1 MNDQESI
8 AGTPKVEDRVS
19 LLEGEINE
27 LRATLAK
34 LARKHSWPVYL
45 TVDETAELLQIS
57 PRTLHDWVSQEKIPF
72 HKAGSQTRF
81 LLSEIVEWTAGRC
94 K

>member
-27 LRATLAK
+27 LRATLAN
-34 LARKHSWPVYL
+34 
-45 TVDETAELLQIS
+45 
-57 PRTLHDWVSQEKIPF
+57 
-72 HKAGSQTRF
+72 
-81 LLSEIVEWTAGRC
+81 
-94 K
+94 